1 MNNYQNLR
9 NLGEYDNIETEDEQ
23 MERLNNEYEVAKDEG
38 RELNES

>member
-1 MNNYQNLR
+1 MNNYKNYQ
-9 NLGEYDNIETEDEQ
+9 NLGEYDNQETGDEQ